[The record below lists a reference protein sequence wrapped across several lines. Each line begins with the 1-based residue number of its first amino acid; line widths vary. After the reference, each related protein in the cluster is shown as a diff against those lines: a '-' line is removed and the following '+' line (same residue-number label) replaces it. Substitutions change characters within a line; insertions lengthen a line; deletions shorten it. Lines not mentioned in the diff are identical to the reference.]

1 MLATSILKD
10 HIRATICYDSAHM
23 SSLSFV
29 DRFTRWFVPAPFIQ
43 LARDALW
50 LRRQGK
56 IDAFEFLTSLLFG
69 QLAAL
74 RLTLNA
80 QGQALSQPV
89 FRQAIDQRYT
99 ASAVTYFQSAFAHC
113 LSQTLGWV
121 PDQPMAQAL
130 RRHFAAVYLVD
141 STAFDA
147 PASLQELFPGCGGDA
162 SAANIKVL
170 LKHFESFNRL

>member
-1 MLATSILKD
+1 MLTP
-10 HIRATICYDSAHM
+10 
-23 SSLSFV
+23 SFL
-29 DRFTRWFVPAPFIQ
+29 DRFAQWFVPAPFRQ
-43 LARDALW
+43 LARDARW

-56 IDAFEFLTSLLFG
+56 IDAFEFLTSLVFG

-80 QGQALSQPV
+80 QGQALSEPV

-99 ASAVTYFQSAFAHC
+99 PAAVTYFQAAFAHC
-113 LSQTLGWV
+113 LRETLGWV

-130 RRHFAAVYLVD
+130 RQHFAAVYLVD

-147 PASLQELFPGCGGDA
+147 PASLQELFPGCGGG
-162 SAANIKVL
+162 
-170 LKHFESFNRL
+170 RLRRQRQSPPAL